1 MTTTAKAHQPSFKIQ
16 RFLSNNGALVGLVVL
31 CVVLF
36 IATPDF
42 LTGQNILNIG
52 IQVSTVAVL
61 AFGMTF
67 VIVAGGIDLSVGS
80 VAALSSMAGGFFV
93 TSAG

>member
-1 MTTTAKAHQPSFKIQ
+1 MSTTTLPAKRRGLDYKK
-16 RFLSNNGALVGLVVL
+16 FLANNGALVGLVVL
-31 CVVLF
+31 CLALF

-42 LTGQNILNIG
+42 LTAQNLLNIG

-67 VIVAGGIDLSVGS
+67 VIVAGGIDLSVGA
-80 VAALSSMAGGFFV
+80 VAALSAMSSGWM
-93 TSAG
+93 